1 MAYPEILLTEAETAE
16 RLRWKKTTLQR
27 RRWAGLP
34 PQFLKIGRS
43 VRYDPE
49 VIEAFIES
57 GRRVSTSESGQEATA

>member
-49 VIEAFIES
+49 VIETFIES
-57 GRRVSTSESGQEATA
+57 GRRVSTSESGPEANA